1 MVVRDRLAE
10 MRALSPHCKE
20 GEEVEMKPLKGAKA
34 AAGFDTFLAVAEEI
48 NADVE
53 KVKKNV
59 EEMKTV
65 QKRILTEP
73 AKSERDKFQAKHNDL
88 VEENKK
94 LGHSLQRLI
103 KAEQAKIEEQQ
114 KKGKHSSQDL
124 AELRLKKTQIT
135 TSSNRFLE
143 IWTEYNT
150 LQVEFRERVKKELAK
165 TVKIT
170 NFQLTQEEIE
180 EKIDAGD
187 VTVFSSIIKETAQAK
202 EQLVALENRHADM
215 VRLEVGI
222 TEIASMFADLAMLVE
237 QQGEMLNRIEDH
249 VNTASIDVER
259 GRENLGKAEGLQKS
273 ARKKKII
280 LGALLAL
287 AILILLLVIL
297 SEFGAFSG
305 GGGETTVIQHIYK
318 MPDGSSVI
326 SEVARPDLEA
336 KLVPTSA
343 PANTIP
349 GTVTKDSEPATVTDS
364 EGIDW
369 AEDPDYV
376 EEEVS
381 TN

>member
-1 MVVRDRLAE
+1 
-10 MRALSPHCKE
+10 
-20 GEEVEMKPLKGAKA
+20 
-34 AAGFDTFLAVAEEI
+34 
-48 NADVE
+48 
-53 KVKKNV
+53 
-59 EEMKTV
+59 MKTV

-88 VEENKK
+88 VEEN
-94 LGHSLQRLI
+94 
-103 KAEQAKIEEQQ
+103 

-187 VTVFSSIIKETAQAK
+187 VTVFSSIMKETAQAK

-305 GGGETTVIQHIYK
+305 GGSETTVIQHIYK
-318 MPDGSSVI
+318 MPDGSEVI

-349 GTVTKDSEPATVTDS
+349 GPATVTKDSQPATVTDS
-364 EGIDW
+364 
-369 AEDPDYV
+369 
-376 EEEVS
+376 
-381 TN
+381 